1 MSTKPKK
8 MYMFVGCVY
17 SFNMTSRDPDLPY
30 QDLPLL
36 PPAADIETKKIL
48 KAVVAARSSLATLN
62 ESCMLIPNPTVLI
75 NSIPILEA
83 QASSEI
89 ENIVTTTDELF
100 KYSNMDLDTAMPSA
114 TKETLRY
121 RSALR
126 LGFESLASR
135 PLTKTTAINICSHIQ
150 GKDMRIRDL
159 SGTKIANPT
168 TQDVIYTPPEG
179 SELIKDKLSNWETF
193 IHAADDVDPLVKMAV
208 ARFYQFEAI
217 HPFFDGNGRTGRILN
232 ILILVEKGLLAL
244 PVLYLSRHIVRH
256 KGDYYRLLNG
266 VTRDDAWE
274 DWILFMITAVEETAN
289 WTRNRIRQIR
299 ELRRTMADDIR
310 EHFPHIYSQELLDVL
325 FEQPYSRIDNVVER
339 GLAQRQTA
347 SVWLRTLAEAG
358 LLEEIKVGRSKVFV
372 NKAFYDLLIRP
383 ED

>member
-1 MSTKPKK
+1 
-8 MYMFVGCVY
+8 
-17 SFNMTSRDPDLPY
+17 
-30 QDLPLL
+30 
-36 PPAADIETKKIL
+36 
-48 KAVVAARSSLATLN
+48 
-62 ESCMLIPNPTVLI
+62 
-75 NSIPILEA
+75 
-83 QASSEI
+83 
-89 ENIVTTTDELF
+89 
-100 KYSNMDLDTAMPSA
+100 
-114 TKETLRY
+114 
-121 RSALR
+121 
-126 LGFESLASR
+126 
-135 PLTKTTAINICSHIQ
+135 
-150 GKDMRIRDL
+150 
-159 SGTKIANPT
+159 
-168 TQDVIYTPPEG
+168 
-179 SELIKDKLSNWETF
+179 
-193 IHAADDVDPLVKMAV
+193 MAV
-208 ARFYQFEAI
+208 AHYQFEAI

>member
-1 MSTKPKK
+1 MISWH
-8 MYMFVGCVY
+8 
-17 SFNMTSRDPDLPY
+17 PDVPY
-30 QDLPLL
+30 QDLPQL
-36 PPAADIETKKIL
+36 PPSADIESKRIL
-48 KAVVAARSSLATLN
+48 KAVVAARSSLAALN

-100 KYSNMDLDTAMPSA
+100 KYSSMDLDSVMPSA

-126 LGFESLASR
+126 LGFESLATR
-135 PLTKTTAINICSHIQ
+135 PLTKTTAIDICSHIQ

-159 SGTKIANPT
+159 SGTKIANPNT
-168 TQDVIYTPPEG
+168 YDVIYTPPEG
-179 SELIKDKLSNWETF
+179 SELIKDKLSNWEKF
-193 IHAADDVDPLVKMAV
+193 IHEPDDVDPLVKMAV
-208 ARFYQFEAI
+208 AHYQFEAI

-266 VTRDDAWE
+266 VTRDGAWE
-274 DWILFMITAVEETAN
+274 EWILFMIAAVEETAD
-289 WTRNRIRQIR
+289 WTRHRIRQIR
-299 ELRRTMADDIR
+299 ELRASMADDVR
-310 EHFPHIYSQELLDVL
+310 ERFPNIYSQELMDVL
-325 FEQPYSRIDNVVER
+325 FEQPYSRIENVVER

-358 LLEEIKVGRSKVFV
+358 LLDEIKVGRSKLFV

-383 ED
+383 EDTLATIPEK